1 MTKEYVDSSSL
12 QSVGYNEE
20 YQTLEVEFRNGAVY
34 QYYNC
39 PKLMYDELMNS
50 PSKGQ
55 FFHSQIRDR
64 FPFSRV

>member
-1 MTKEYVDSSSL
+1 MTKEYVDSSTL

-39 PKLMYDELMNS
+39 PKLMYDELMS
-50 PSKGQ
+50 APSKGQ
-55 FFHSQIRDR
+55 FFNSQIRDR